1 MPGKSYGQRSV
12 VGYSPWGYKELD
24 TTEQLHF
31 VSFLLSQMPQMF
43 IVNCLA
49 IQRWPD
55 FLLGQPNITFYQL
68 EPCLWGLGS
77 VTELMTL
84 PVILCH
90 VSQHHQIRALDS
102 FPSTYSPSH
111 LHKQFHHPLS

>member
-1 MPGKSYGQRSV
+1 
-12 VGYSPWGYKELD
+12 
-24 TTEQLHF
+24 
-31 VSFLLSQMPQMF
+31 MF

-55 FLLGQPNITFYQL
+55 FLLGEPSITFYQF

-77 VTELMTL
+77 VAELMTL

-90 VSQHHQIRALDS
+90 VS
-102 FPSTYSPSH
+102 
-111 LHKQFHHPLS
+111 